1 MSKTKDTLY
10 SAYRRGG
17 PSFGER
23 RTATVLTDINTNR
36 RTPMHWSIRWL
47 WIVSDRRREMILEE
61 KIETEK
67 HTELGRKSR
76 WHTRALNTND
86 AHNERRPRT
95 NWRPDGRAD
104 TVCVAFFCV
113 RLRGT
118 AGGGRPPVWCG
129 RRVRAQFGTPTGRG
143 RIRNYEKE
151 NTPHRRRRRRETAR
165 DGGWSRGRGRGKQL
179 LLVLVYGSPLATF
192 SVERT
197 QRTANALYQRT
208 VITMT
213 EPTRG
218 DEDAKPFTIFT
229 RREGSGGTGGGN
241 GDDGFSLFVSLGF
254 FGPKGR
260 WLEF

>member
-1 MSKTKDTLY
+1 MSKTKDTLS

-47 WIVSDRRREMILEE
+47 CTVNDRRRETILEE
-61 KIETEK
+61 KMKRKST
-67 HTELGRKSR
+67 LSSDGRKSR

-86 AHNERRPRT
+86 VHTGRRPRT

-129 RRVRAQFGTPTGRG
+129 RRVRAPFGTPTDRG
-143 RIRNYEKE
+143 RIRKYEKE
-151 NTPHRRRRRRETAR
+151 NTPHRRRRRRETAV

-179 LLVLVYGSPLATF
+179 LLVLVYGSPLVTF
-192 SVERT
+192 SVECSR
-197 QRTANALYQRT
+197 RTANALYQRT
-208 VITMT
+208 VIAMT
-213 EPTRG
+213 VPTRG
-218 DEDAKPFTIFT
+218 DEDAEQFTIFT
-229 RREGSGGTGGGN
+229 RREESGGTAVVATATT
-241 GDDGFSLFVSLGF
+241 GFRCMFL
-254 FGPKGR
+254 
-260 WLEF
+260 